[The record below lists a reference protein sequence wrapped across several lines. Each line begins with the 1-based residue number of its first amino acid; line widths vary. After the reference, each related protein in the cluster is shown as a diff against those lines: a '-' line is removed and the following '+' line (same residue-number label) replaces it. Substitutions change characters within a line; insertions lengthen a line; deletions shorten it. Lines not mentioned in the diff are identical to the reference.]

1 MITSAVFRA
10 KARAVLSKHWQAA
23 LLIALVVNLPSLL
36 IQGIGT
42 ATNTDPLTRV
52 QLLMI
57 EASAS
62 TAAMSAL
69 PEALLAL
76 LSETGVL
83 VMLGLGILVW
93 VVTPALSLG
102 MSHWTLDRIRGME
115 EPVST
120 VFSRLRIFL
129 KGIGLRLWITLHV
142 LLWMLP
148 GIAATVLSLIPLYRA
163 NPADTASVYSAM
175 RTSSM
180 LLWFGMMLMIVLGA
194 MGYLRYAMADF
205 ILADE
210 PEEQVLACARRSRE
224 MMNNRRGAL
233 AALLLSFLVWYLLII
248 LLSGFIASVFGDVV
262 SLVLQMLGSL
272 FLSVYALTAQGVFYE
287 VLRLAALRPAQAP
300 AESPEESGNEPP
312 EDPPVA

>member
-23 LLIALVVNLPSLL
+23 LLIALIVNLPSLL

-69 PEALLAL
+69 PDALLAL

-224 MMNNRRGAL
+224 MMNSRRGAL

>member
-1 MITSAVFRA
+1 MITSAIFKA
-10 KARAVLSKHWQAA
+10 KARAVLSKHWQTA
-23 LLIALVVNLPSLL
+23 LLIALIVNLPSLL

-42 ATNTDPLTRV
+42 VTNTDPLTRV

-57 EASAS
+57 EASSS
-62 TAAMSAL
+62 TAAMNAL
-69 PEALLAL
+69 PDALLKL

-102 MSHWTLDRIRGME
+102 MTHWTLDRIRGME

-120 VFSRLRIFL
+120 VFSRLRIVL
-129 KGIGLRLWITLHV
+129 KGIGLRLWITLQV

-163 NPADTASVYSAM
+163 NAADTASVYSAM

-180 LLWFGMMLMIVLGA
+180 LIWFGMMLMIVLGA
-194 MGYLRYAMADF
+194 IGYLRYAMADF

-210 PEEQVLACARRSRE
+210 PEEQVLACARRSKE
-224 MMNNRRGAL
+224 MMNGRRGAL
-233 AALLLSFLVWYLLII
+233 AGLLLSFLVWYLLII
-248 LLSGFIASVFGDVV
+248 LLTGFLASVFGDVV
-262 SLVLQMLGSL
+262 SLVMQMLGSL

-287 VLRLAALRPAQAP
+287 ALRLAALRPVQVS
-300 AESPEESGNEPP
+300 AESPDDSGDEPP
-312 EDPPVA
+312 EDLPEG

>member
-23 LLIALVVNLPSLL
+23 LLIALIVNLPSLL

-57 EASAS
+57 EASAG

-69 PEALLAL
+69 PDALLAL

-163 NPADTASVYSAM
+163 NAADTASVYSAM

-248 LLSGFIASVFGDVV
+248 LLSGFIASVLGDVV

-287 VLRLAALRPAQAP
+287 VLRLAALRPAP
-300 AESPEESGNEPP
+300 VSAESPEDSGIEPP
-312 EDPPVA
+312 EDPPIA

>member
-23 LLIALVVNLPSLL
+23 LLIALIVNLPSLL

-224 MMNNRRGAL
+224 MMNSRRGAL